1 MFMNVVLKES
11 GLTQTSANHLANVA
25 KEMYEKLDAQLAAI
39 RLQNRDYTLAAGGQV
54 FRIENESAKEELLS
68 VEPALK
74 QIAQLKSFIAYLRE
88 GIKAKESLMSDLSRN
103 KHLDKLVKE
112 GHRELLAPDYPNR
125 VSLEDVVASLS
136 VEDQAHYFALEARSA
151 TYGQY
156 IHPDGVIAKARKEFF
171 KRKKNPAQV
180 SGSGADAEINTYST
194 TFSAEEVDSTFF
206 ALQKMYRRSQAE
218 FNKLKASLEEQAGS
232 RTRKKLESYQLECKE
247 VKAKRDAAILE
258 YENGIKKLKIAIP
271 ESLKEV
277 YEMVNH
283 ATSE

>member
-1 MFMNVVLKES
+1 MIMNVVLKES

-74 QIAQLKSFIAYLRE
+74 QIAQLKSLIAYLRE

-125 VSLEDVVASLS
+125 VSVEDVVASLS

-171 KRKKNPAQV
+171 RRKKNPSQV
-180 SGSGADAEINTYST
+180 SGSGADAEINTYSS

-232 RTRKKLESYQLECKE
+232 RTREKLESYQLECKE

>member
-1 MFMNVVLKES
+1 MNVVLKES

-112 GHRELLAPDYPNR
+112 GHRELLAPDYPNQ
-125 VSLEDVVASLS
+125 VSVEDVVASLS

-180 SGSGADAEINTYST
+180 SGSGADAEINTDST

>member
-1 MFMNVVLKES
+1 MNVVLKES

-88 GIKAKESLMSDLSRN
+88 GIKAKESPMSDLSRN

-112 GHRELLAPDYPNR
+112 GHRELLAPDYPNQ
-125 VSLEDVVASLS
+125 VSVEDVVASLS

-171 KRKKNPAQV
+171 RRKKNPAQV
-180 SGSGADAEINTYST
+180 SGSGADAEINTDST

-218 FNKLKASLEEQAGS
+218 FNKLKASLEEQAVS
-232 RTRKKLESYQLECKE
+232 RTREKLESYQLECKE